1 MLFAAIYELWALITS
16 ALLLCVTFI
25 ASKTVIYAV
34 SAAVWIGMHIALLSV
49 ISLFY
54 LWLPCLQITGFK
66 SFEALSY
73 SYQLASGAKRTFV
86 WEQFLSMAVSE
97 ILFGAVSIFVPWGW
111 LKLVLN
117 TAVFA
122 GLILLFVTRMQVAY
136 FDRAQLERADL
147 RKYYFD

>member
-1 MLFAAIYELWALITS
+1 M
-16 ALLLCVTFI
+16 
-25 ASKTVIYAV
+25 
-34 SAAVWIGMHIALLSV
+34 
-49 ISLFY
+49 
-54 LWLPCLQITGFK
+54 
-66 SFEALSY
+66 
-73 SYQLASGAKRTFV
+73 KRTFV